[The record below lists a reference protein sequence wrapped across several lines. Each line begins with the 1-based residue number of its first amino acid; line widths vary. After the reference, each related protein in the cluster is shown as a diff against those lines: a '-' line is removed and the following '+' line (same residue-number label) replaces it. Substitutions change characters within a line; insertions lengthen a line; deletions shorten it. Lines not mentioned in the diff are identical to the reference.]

1 MKSVIF
7 ILILFPAFAFAQ
19 LSENFSDG
27 DFSENPAWSGDT
39 ERFII
44 NSSQQLQLNASGEG
58 VSHLST
64 PVSLEGL
71 IEWRMWVRLNFS
83 PSDNNNAR
91 IYLVADQQN
100 LKEPLNGYFLKLGE
114 GGSADAIELYR
125 QGGTAEFLIT
135 RGTNGLIATAFA
147 ISIRVVRTEDG
158 EWSVFADPAGG
169 EDYQPEG
176 SGEDQVWQNYTH
188 FGFYCKY
195 TSSNATRFYFDDIY
209 AGSPIVDQTPP
220 QLLSVEV
227 LDQNRIDLYFSESVD
242 EPSATNTLNYFA
254 DQGIGAPMAAGRD
267 ITQKSLVHLMFA
279 TAFSEGTLYNLT
291 VNNVKDLAGNTIE
304 TVTRPFAYYTVQP
317 YDVVISEIMAD
328 PDPPVGLPNFEYLE
342 IYNRSEM
349 PVQLENWV
357 LSIGSTK
364 RTLPRKVIEPK
375 SFLILTSEDAVPQ
388 LQPFGDVFGFSSISL
403 SNTGATL
410 VLREKTGAVVH
421 QVSYTDGWYRD
432 AVKKNGG
439 WSLEMIDPGNPCGAS
454 ENWRA
459 SINPAGGTP
468 GTVNSVNASNPDNS
482 VPSIEKISIT
492 GPSSV
497 RVFFT
502 ESMDSLSLVSPAI
515 YLVDQGV
522 GTPLAVNLYP
532 PAYRSVG
539 LSFDHV
545 FEEGIIYSLEVTAGI
560 ADCAGNETTTTLNA
574 RFAFPSLPD
583 SADVI
588 INEVLSDPR
597 STGTEFVEIYNRSQ
611 KVIDLKSI
619 WLATRDKTTGELTSV
634 NETAPDGRL
643 MFPGEYLV
651 LTKDPDLVRA
661 EYFTPNPGGF
671 VSMSSFPSYANDL
684 GTVVLLTP
692 WEIILD
698 EFTYNSSMHFALLN
712 TTDGVSLE
720 RVNFDRPAAEPG
732 NWHSAAQ
739 NVGFA
744 TPAYQNSQFMK
755 APDSGDEVLI
765 SPEIFSPD
773 NDGYNDQLSIVC
785 NFTEPGY
792 SVTIRIFDSN
802 GRPVRLLVKNEPA
815 GTGNQFMWDGIT
827 DKREKAPIGIYIIHV
842 EVFNLGGKVKQFRN
856 TAVLGGKL

>member
-7 ILILFPAFAFAQ
+7 ILILFPVFAFAQ

-27 DFSENPAWSGDT
+27 DFTENPAWSGDI
-39 ERFII
+39 ERFIV
-44 NSSQQLQLNASGEG
+44 NSSQLLQLNTSGEG
-58 VSHLST
+58 TSYLST
-64 PVSLEGL
+64 PVDLEGL
-71 IEWRMWVRLNFS
+71 IEWRLWVRLNFS

-125 QGGTAEFLIT
+125 QSGTAEYLIT
-135 RGTNGLIATAFA
+135 RGTNGLIATSFA

-158 EWSVFADPAGG
+158 EWSVFADPSGG
-169 EDYQPEG
+169 EDYQPQG
-176 SGEDQVWQNYTH
+176 AGEDQVWQIYTH
-188 FGFYCKY
+188 FGFFCKY

-242 EPSATNTLNYFA
+242 EASATNTLNYFA

-267 ITQKSLVHLMFA
+267 MTQKSLVHLMFG
-279 TAFSEGTLYNLT
+279 TAFNEGTLYNLT
-291 VNNVKDLAGNTIE
+291 VSNVKDLAGNAIE

-342 IYNRSEM
+342 LYNRSDL
-349 PVQLENWV
+349 PIQLENWV

-375 SFLILTSEDAVPQ
+375 SFLILTSDDAVPQ

-403 SNTGATL
+403 SNTGATF

-421 QVSYTDGWYRD
+421 HVSYTDGWYRD

-502 ESMDSLSLVSPAI
+502 EPMDSLRLVSPAI

-560 ADCAGNETTTTLNA
+560 TDCAGNETTTTLNA

-619 WLATRDKTTGELTSV
+619 WLATRNKTTGELTSV

-651 LTKDPDLVRA
+651 LTKNPDLVKA

-671 VSMSSFPSYANDL
+671 AGMSSFPSYANDL

-720 RVNFDRPAAEPG
+720 RVNFDRPATEPG

-755 APDSGDEVLI
+755 APESGNEVLI

-785 NFTEPGY
+785 NFAEPGY
-792 SVTIRIFDSN
+792 AVTIRIFDSN

-842 EVFNLGGKVKQFRN
+842 EVFNLGGKVKQIRK

>member
-7 ILILFPAFAFAQ
+7 ILILFPVFAFAQ

-27 DFSENPAWSGDT
+27 DFTENPAWSGDI
-39 ERFII
+39 ERFIV
-44 NSSQQLQLNASGEG
+44 NSSQQLQLNTSGEG
-58 VSHLST
+58 TSYLST
-64 PVSLEGL
+64 PVDLEGL
-71 IEWRMWVRLNFS
+71 IEWRLWVRLNFS

-125 QGGTAEFLIT
+125 QSGTAEYLIT

-158 EWSVFADPAGG
+158 EWSVFADPSGG
-169 EDYQPEG
+169 EDYQPQG
-176 SGEDQVWQNYTH
+176 AGEDQVWQIYTH
-188 FGFYCKY
+188 FGFFCKY

-242 EPSATNTLNYFA
+242 EASATNTLNYFA

-267 ITQKSLVHLMFA
+267 MTQKSLVHLMFG
-279 TAFSEGTLYNLT
+279 TAFNEGTLYNLT
-291 VNNVKDLAGNTIE
+291 VSNVKDLAGNAIE

-342 IYNRSEM
+342 LYNRSDL
-349 PVQLENWV
+349 PIQLENWV

-375 SFLILTSEDAVPQ
+375 SFLILTSDDAVPQ

-403 SNTGATL
+403 SNTGATF

-421 QVSYTDGWYRD
+421 HVSYTDGWYRD

-502 ESMDSLSLVSPAI
+502 EPMDSLRLVSPAI

-560 ADCAGNETTTTLNA
+560 TDCAGNETTTTLNA

-619 WLATRDKTTGELTSV
+619 WLATRNKTTGELTSV

-651 LTKDPDLVRA
+651 LTKNPDLVKA

-671 VSMSSFPSYANDL
+671 VGMSSFPSYANDL

-720 RVNFDRPAAEPG
+720 RVNFDRPATEPG

-755 APDSGDEVLI
+755 APESGNEVLI

-773 NDGYNDQLSIVC
+773 NDGYNDLLSIVC
-785 NFTEPGY
+785 NFAEPGY
-792 SVTIRIFDSN
+792 AVTIRIFDSN

-842 EVFNLGGKVKQFRN
+842 EVFNLGGKVKQIRK

>member
-7 ILILFPAFAFAQ
+7 ILILFPVFAFAQ

-27 DFSENPAWSGDT
+27 DFTENPAWSGDI
-39 ERFII
+39 ERFIV
-44 NSSQQLQLNASGEG
+44 NSSQQLQLNTSGEG
-58 VSHLST
+58 TSYLST
-64 PVSLEGL
+64 PVDLEGL
-71 IEWRMWVRLNFS
+71 IEWRLWVRLNFS

-125 QGGTAEFLIT
+125 QSGTAEYLIT

-158 EWSVFADPAGG
+158 EWSVFADPSGG
-169 EDYQPEG
+169 EDYQPQG
-176 SGEDQVWQNYTH
+176 AGEDQVWQNYTH
-188 FGFYCKY
+188 FGFFCKY

-242 EPSATNTLNYFA
+242 EASATNTLNYFV
-254 DQGIGAPMAAGRD
+254 DQVIGAPMAAGRD
-267 ITQKSLVHLMFA
+267 MTQKSLVHLMFG
-279 TAFSEGTLYNLT
+279 TAFNEGTLYNLT
-291 VNNVKDLAGNTIE
+291 VSNVKDLAGNAIE

-342 IYNRSEM
+342 LYNRSDL
-349 PVQLENWV
+349 PIQLENWV

-375 SFLILTSEDAVPQ
+375 SFLILTSDDAVPQ

-403 SNTGATL
+403 SNTGATF

-421 QVSYTDGWYRD
+421 HVSYTDGWYRD

-502 ESMDSLSLVSPAI
+502 EPMDSLRLVSPAI

-522 GTPLAVNLYP
+522 GTPLAVN
-532 PAYRSVG
+532 A
-539 LSFDHV
+539 
-545 FEEGIIYSLEVTAGI
+545 
-560 ADCAGNETTTTLNA
+560 
-574 RFAFPSLPD
+574 LP
-583 SADVI
+583 
-588 INEVLSDPR
+588 
-597 STGTEFVEIYNRSQ
+597 F
-611 KVIDLKSI
+611 
-619 WLATRDKTTGELTSV
+619 
-634 NETAPDGRL
+634 GR
-643 MFPGEYLV
+643 
-651 LTKDPDLVRA
+651 A
-661 EYFTPNPGGF
+661 
-671 VSMSSFPSYANDL
+671 
-684 GTVVLLTP
+684 
-692 WEIILD
+692 
-698 EFTYNSSMHFALLN
+698 
-712 TTDGVSLE
+712 
-720 RVNFDRPAAEPG
+720 
-732 NWHSAAQ
+732 
-739 NVGFA
+739 
-744 TPAYQNSQFMK
+744 
-755 APDSGDEVLI
+755 
-765 SPEIFSPD
+765 
-773 NDGYNDQLSIVC
+773 
-785 NFTEPGY
+785 
-792 SVTIRIFDSN
+792 
-802 GRPVRLLVKNEPA
+802 
-815 GTGNQFMWDGIT
+815 
-827 DKREKAPIGIYIIHV
+827 
-842 EVFNLGGKVKQFRN
+842 
-856 TAVLGGKL
+856 

>member
-7 ILILFPAFAFAQ
+7 ILILFPVFAFAQ

-27 DFSENPAWSGDT
+27 DFTENPAWSGDI
-39 ERFII
+39 ERFIV
-44 NSSQQLQLNASGEG
+44 NSSQQLQLNTSGEG
-58 VSHLST
+58 TSYLST
-64 PVSLEGL
+64 PVDLEGL
-71 IEWRMWVRLNFS
+71 IEWRLWVRLNFS

-125 QGGTAEFLIT
+125 QSGTAEYLIT

-158 EWSVFADPAGG
+158 EWSVFADPSGG
-169 EDYQPEG
+169 EDYQPQG
-176 SGEDQVWQNYTH
+176 AGEDQVWQIYTH
-188 FGFYCKY
+188 FGFFCKY

-242 EPSATNTLNYFA
+242 EASATNTLNYFA

-267 ITQKSLVHLMFA
+267 MTQKSLVHLMFG
-279 TAFSEGTLYNLT
+279 TAFNEGTLYNLT
-291 VNNVKDLAGNTIE
+291 VSNVKDLAGNAIE

-342 IYNRSEM
+342 LYNLSDL
-349 PVQLENWV
+349 PIQLENWV

-375 SFLILTSEDAVPQ
+375 SFLILTSDDAVPQ

-403 SNTGATL
+403 SNTGATF

-421 QVSYTDGWYRD
+421 HVSYTDGWYRD

-502 ESMDSLSLVSPAI
+502 EPMDSLRLVSPAI

-560 ADCAGNETTTTLNA
+560 TDCAGNETTTTLNA

-619 WLATRDKTTGELTSV
+619 WLATRNKTTGELTSV

-651 LTKDPDLVRA
+651 LTKNPDLVKA

-671 VSMSSFPSYANDL
+671 VGMSSFPSYANDL

-720 RVNFDRPAAEPG
+720 RVNFDRPATEPG

-755 APDSGDEVLI
+755 APESGNEVLI

-773 NDGYNDQLSIVC
+773 NDGYNDLLSIVC
-785 NFTEPGY
+785 NFAEPGY
-792 SVTIRIFDSN
+792 AVTIRIFDSN

-842 EVFNLGGKVKQFRN
+842 EVFNLGGKVKQIRK